1 MSHVFGKL
9 QFKDQARIHVL
20 GAPAEFKA
28 ELDEIRDKT
37 EVATR
42 SDSRQRYG
50 FVMVFVKKCA
60 DIGKQASK
68 AVARLDDDGLLW
80 FAYPKKSSKRYDSDI
95 GRDDSWQPL
104 GDLGFEGVRQVAIDA
119 DWSALRFRHVDFI
132 KALKRDPE
140 HAMSAKGKRRARRK
154 A

>member
-1 MSHVFGKL
+1 MNHVFGKL

-20 GAPAEFKA
+20 GPPAEFKA
-28 ELDEIRDKT
+28 TLDEMRDKT

-42 SDSRQRYG
+42 ADSRQ
-50 FVMVFVKKCA
+50 
-60 DIGKQASK
+60 
-68 AVARLDDDGLLW
+68 
-80 FAYPKKSSKRYDSDI
+80 
-95 GRDDSWQPL
+95 
-104 GDLGFEGVRQVAIDA
+104 RQVAIDE

-132 KALKRDPE
+132 KALKRDPK